1 MHQPTFA
8 MQATE
13 ARGATAAPANDPFKP
28 ERGLP
33 EDFFQKEDGI
43 YMTVKDPTDK
53 RAPLRVCSPLQVKGW
68 CRDSQGTGWGMV
80 VTVKD
85 PDGRWH
91 EAILDASQVQRRAPA
106 ALEPLFDLGLQLGEI
121 EKTDKTVLRILANWR
136 PASRYERTDRLGWLG
151 ADFDAFVLGS
161 GDVIGESQAISDG
174 VSKAVAEAMH
184 TRGTLEEWKRDVAE
198 RCAGNPLMVL
208 ALSTAF
214 SGPLLSI
221 MGAEGGGFH
230 FRGPSSCGKST
241 LLRAAVSVWGA
252 PDFKQSWRGTDNG
265 IEAIAAACNNTL
277 LALDELHEV
286 DARIAGEIV
295 YMLANGRGKARMG
308 RSASADRRLRWTVPV
323 LSSGELS
330 LEDHMGSANRKV
342 TAGQEVRLIDLDGGS
357 RRFGAFDCLH
367 GAASGRDFAD
377 SLQAAAAASYGLAGP
392 AFVEGLMARRDQ
404 VEKWRRVMEQFCRIC
419 AKDLDLPSDGQAH
432 RVLKKFALAGLAG
445 ELATE
450 FGLTGWNNQEAW
462 RVARRLFRS
471 WYQERGGKTAAQVRE
486 AINRTATYLAANAT
500 RFKEV
505 GSAETADAG
514 WRDQD
519 WFYIKPDRWREIH
532 AGFDPQEAARLH
544 KSKGL
549 LRVRLSDALQYKMPR
564 AVPNRPRV
572 YAVRATVM
580 SEN

>member
-1 MHQPTFA
+1 MHQPTLA
-8 MQATE
+8 IQASE
-13 ARGATAAPANDPFKP
+13 ARDATTAAPNDPFEL

-33 EDFFQKEDGI
+33 DDFFQKEDGI
-43 YMTVKDPTDK
+43 YMTVKEPTDK
-53 RAPLRVCSPLQVKGW
+53 RAPLRVCSPLQVKGR

-85 PDGRWH
+85 PDGRWQ
-91 EAILDASQVQRRAPA
+91 EAILDASQVQKRAA
-106 ALEPLFDLGLQLGEI
+106 SALEPLFYLGLELGPV
-121 EKTDKTVLRILANWR
+121 EKADKTVLKLLATWR
-136 PASRYERTDRLGWLG
+136 TASRYERTDRLGWLG
-151 ADFDAFVLGS
+151 EDFDAFVLGS
-161 GDVIGESQAISDG
+161 SDVLGERQVIPDGISKVVAGAIR
-174 VSKAVAEAMH
+174 

-241 LLRAAVSVWGA
+241 LLSAAVSVWGA

-265 IEAIAAACNNTL
+265 IEGIAACNNTL

-377 SLQAAAAASYGLAGP
+377 SLQEAAAASYGLAGP

-404 VEKWRRVMEQFCRIC
+404 VETWRRVMEQFCRIC
-419 AKDLDLPSDGQAH
+419 AKDLDLASDGQAH
-432 RVLKKFALAGLAG
+432 RVLNKFAVAGLAG
-445 ELATE
+445 ELATSA
-450 FGLTGWNNQEAW
+450 GLTGWNRREALD
-462 RVARRLFRS
+462 AAMGLFRS
-471 WYQERGGKTAAQVRE
+471 
-486 AINRTATYLAANAT
+486 
-500 RFKEV
+500 
-505 GSAETADAG
+505 
-514 WRDQD
+514 
-519 WFYIKPDRWREIH
+519 
-532 AGFDPQEAARLH
+532 
-544 KSKGL
+544 
-549 LRVRLSDALQYKMPR
+549 
-564 AVPNRPRV
+564 
-572 YAVRATVM
+572 
-580 SEN
+580 